1 MKTHSLEGKK
11 GRRKLIE
18 IIFCWISRV
27 GVSETRNYEMSNNGS
42 VIEGRNNNRGPVS
55 PRIIGNRPGLIII
68 VSLTGRRV
76 GET

>member
-1 MKTHSLEGKK
+1 MKTYSLEGKK
-11 GRRKLIE
+11 GRGKLIE

-27 GVSETRNYEMSNNGS
+27 GDSETRNYEMSNNGS
-42 VIEGRNNNRGPVS
+42 VIEDRNTNRGPVS
-55 PRIIGNRPGLIII
+55 PQIIGNSPGLIIL